1 MGYLK
6 SLALLAL
13 ASAGVV
19 GSAKPSANAPGILG
33 LRGLVNGPMPLY
45 TEPESYWTTP
55 APPPANPPQ
64 DRPRTPTPAQPGT
77 PAPAQPGT
85 PVPAR
90 PGTYDL
96 PSDLDLP
103 PTPLTPPK
111 TTPSTSSK
119 PFEFE
124 LYNFLLG
131 GFSGFVIGAS
141 SALAG
146 GYFIHRSQRNR
157 VGGPPLA
164 PLQPLHPNDIETGL
178 VIDTSSVVES
188 NSAPIHI
195 IPRAIGI
202 SSPAIPEARGIPY
215 PSNQQPQVS
224 AGLASAPPGL
234 PPSPPLSPPPTP
246 SPPLSP
252 PPLPPTISS
261 VLPLQGV
268 DVSTG
273 LGLITTSA
281 PAPATEQQSSQ
292 QVQQQT
298 LSAQLV
304 YALPE
309 TLTQPLTIS
318 LVSPQ
323 QRFPGLVIASSA
335 EEQQPPPRTQ
345 QRTQQREAVQPVVS
359 ADLVFRQP

>member
-6 SLALLAL
+6 SFALLAL

-33 LRGLVNGPMPLY
+33 LRGLVNGTIPLS

-64 DRPRTPTPAQPGT
+64 DRPRTPAPARPRT
-77 PAPAQPGT
+77 PAPARPGT

-195 IPRAIGI
+195 IPSAIGI

-234 PPSPPLSPPPTP
+234 PPSPPLSPPP
-246 SPPLSP
+246 

-268 DVSTG
+268 DVSPA
-273 LGLITTSA
+273 TSA
-281 PAPATEQQSSQ
+281 PAPASAPASATEQQSSQ
-292 QVQQQT
+292 QVQQTQQQT

-304 YALPE
+304 YYAQNE
-309 TLTQPLTIS
+309 PLAIS
-318 LVSPQ
+318 SSPQ
-323 QRFPGLVIASSA
+323 PIVNIAS
-335 EEQQPPPRTQ
+335 QQPP
-345 QRTQQREAVQPVVS
+345 QRTQQRAAAFAS